1 GDHRQYADPAGR
13 RDMDLAGRLAAG
25 PVGGYRVACA
35 WPTCRSLRPG
45 RALLAA
51 VRRLA
56 DANRLAVLPLLRLC
70 PHARLRPGR
79 DRHPLDV
86 PRRADIRT
94 VGRTHV
100 WRAGWPGAGCGRSRF
115 PLAAAAAFLSF
126 RRCGHRPDSRHALPG
141 PRARGFLARP
151 RIRTPYYGCER

>member
-1 GDHRQYADPAGR
+1 DGLRRHRCAQFAIGRPWTGDHRQYADPAGR

-25 PVGGYRVACA
+25 PVSRYRVARA

-79 DRHPLDV
+79 DRHPLTYRDV
-86 PRRADIRT
+86 LTFGLSAVRMF
-94 VGRTHV
+94 
-100 WRAGWPGAGCGRSRF
+100 GAR
-115 PLAAAAAFLSF
+115 
-126 RRCGHRPDSRHALPG
+126 D
-141 PRARGFLARP
+141 
-151 RIRTPYYGCER
+151 